1 MYHLIPSSTNL
12 YWPSTSQYR
21 HILTQYHQVPIIIH
35 HLVRH
40 SSLFTTHL
48 MSHAQY
54 TRSSFLLT
62 PQHPQQST
70 TSSYLSLS
78 SSCPGY
84 PLHYH
89 LHDINNN
96 LFQYYRCIDR
106 TIDPFCSVDELPLR
120 SQLAFCLFLNLSM
133 SEHRVRTVRQIFA
146 LPVICKIT
154 NIRPTWAWDSNVYS
168 DVVMP
173 LLLCTNS

>member
-1 MYHLIPSSTNL
+1 MSKCK
-12 YWPSTSQYR
+12 QYYLQSIGR
-21 HILTQYHQVPIIIH
+21 CPHPHNPPPPNPAVTATTE
-35 HLVRH
+35 LVCMH
-40 SSLFTTHL
+40 
-48 MSHAQY
+48 
-54 TRSSFLLT
+54 FLLT

-89 LHDINNN
+89 LHDIKNN

-106 TIDPFCSVDELPLR
+106 TIGPFCSVDELPLR

-154 NIRPTWAWDSNVYS
+154 YIRPT
-168 DVVMP
+168 
-173 LLLCTNS
+173 